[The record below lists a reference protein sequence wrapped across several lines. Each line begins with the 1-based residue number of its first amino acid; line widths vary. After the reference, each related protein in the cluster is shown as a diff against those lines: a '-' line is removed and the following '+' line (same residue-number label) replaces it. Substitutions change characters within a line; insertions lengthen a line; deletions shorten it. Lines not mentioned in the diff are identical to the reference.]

1 MRIDDTHKVW
11 LWFCVVVVVLSALA
25 YISNAAHTTARGGTP
40 LGLTFGALA
49 LACMIFAA
57 LLSVRKRFPIW
68 RIGRARLW
76 MKAHLWLG
84 FLSLPLVLFHAAFH
98 ARGLLTGVLLLLTVV
113 VVASGVLGAY
123 LQHTLPLKMFREIPY
138 ETIYDQI
145 AVIREQLVSEAVQHA
160 ANVTQILAPAR
171 GAGATVVLTMLTVP
185 ELAEEV
191 AGFDLF
197 HRSRIEPYLKAERGP
212 AAKLA
217 LYDRNTAHHEFENF
231 RVLFPQTAWPPIT
244 ALEDICEEKRQLDD
258 QIRLHHWLH
267 SWLLVHLPVSAAL
280 LLLAIVHAVMALRY

>member
-1 MRIDDTHKVW
+1 MRIDHTHKPW
-11 LWFCVVVVVLSALA
+11 LWLCGLVVGLSALA
-25 YISNAAHTTARGGTP
+25 YISNASHTTPGGGTP
-40 LGLTFGALA
+40 LGLTFGVLA

-57 LLSVRKRFPIW
+57 LLSLRKRFPIW

-84 FLSLPLVLFHAAFH
+84 FLALPLVLFHAAFH
-98 ARGLLTGVLLLLTVV
+98 AQGLLTGVLLFLTIV

-145 AVIREQLVSEAVQHA
+145 GVIREQLAVEATQHA
-160 ANVTQILAPAR
+160 ASVTQMLAPAR

-185 ELAEEV
+185 ELGQEV
-191 AGFDLF
+191 GAFDLF
-197 HRSRIEPYLKAERGP
+197 QRSQIGPYLKADRSQ
-212 AAKLA
+212 AAKMA
-217 LYDRNTAHHEFENF
+217 LYDRNTAHQEFENF
-231 RVLFPQTAWPPIT
+231 RALFPQTAWLPIT

-267 SWLLVHLPVSAAL
+267 SWLLVHLPISAAL
-280 LLLAIVHAVMALRY
+280 LLLAIVHAVIALRY